1 MLETI
6 RLLFDY
12 TRWADGR
19 MFDAVS
25 KLSPD
30 QWTKDLGSSLKSA
43 RDTAVH
49 VVSAQWI
56 WLSRWKGEV
65 PKGMWAAADYPTPAS
80 IREKSESLAKELAGF
95 VVEQTEDS
103 VARPLTYKNL
113 KGESFTY
120 PLGQLMPHMVNH
132 STYHRGQV
140 ATLMRQLG
148 AQPISTDLVL
158 YYGERSKKS

>member
-1 MLETI
+1 
-6 RLLFDY
+6 
-12 TRWADGR
+12 
-19 MFDAVS
+19 
-25 KLSPD
+25 
-30 QWTKDLGSSLKSA
+30 
-43 RDTAVH
+43 
-49 VVSAQWI
+49 
-56 WLSRWKGEV
+56 
-65 PKGMWAAADYPTPAS
+65 MWAAADYPTPAS

-120 PLGQLMPHMVNH
+120 PLGQLMLHMVNH